1 MTHVSGTADVGNHTD
16 SVYFADNPELHRIA
30 GSTSGTRFSPSL
42 RGSSTSRIR
51 SDPAGFAAYSIG
63 VRIILQVLL
72 GVGFGLL
79 CAYLSWGGPR
89 DPDAADLVPAPEP
102 AHSAVAAP
110 QRVRHDTHFS

>member
-1 MTHVSGTADVGNHTD
+1 MFLEPLMWAIIRIPFISPTIRNFTGLPAPR
-16 SVYFADNPELHRIA
+16 PE
-30 GSTSGTRFSPSL
+30 GRFSPSL
-42 RGSSTSRIR
+42 RGSSPSRIR